1 MNCQC
6 NQLVYENRIGSIECT
21 SSGNLVEIDVA
32 EATCEEDLIE
42 KIGVTPSEKFDP
54 ATFDTGDTW
63 TQIFIPEILC
73 IPHQKNDVEQVIK
86 VTSRVQIVSQ
96 RVTKTPIARNSNNN
110 NLIVNYEGTKLT
122 GWKLVIE
129 GILRQKILYTAAVN
143 GQSIH
148 AAHFDVP
155 FSAYIILP
163 TSDDAT
169 NPTSPIDKY
178 KIEPFIEDI
187 FVCRVSKRQIFKNV
201 TIFIKA
207 TKLVC

>member
-6 NQLVYENRIGSIECT
+6 NQLVFENKIGSIECT
-21 SSGNLVEIDVA
+21 STGSLVEIDVI

-54 ATFDTGDTW
+54 STFETGDTW

-73 IPHQKNDVEQVIK
+73 IPHQKNDVEQVLK

-96 RVTKTPIARNSNNN
+96 RVIKTPIAETTGGV
-110 NLIVNYEGTKLT
+110 LIENYEGTKLT
-122 GWKLVIE
+122 GYKLVIE
-129 GILRQKILYTAAVN
+129 GILRQKILYTAAVEN
-143 GQSIH
+143 QSVH
-148 AAHFDVP
+148 SAHFDVP
-155 FSAYIILP
+155 FSAFIILP
-163 TSDDAT
+163 TGDDPV